1 VHSITRLT
9 LVLASFFLFTGLYAQ
24 SVNKDRHYWF
34 TLETGKNLFREGA
47 YGEALTAF
55 HDARTKKRDMYSKME
70 SDLITLLSLP
80 EVRRMNDAL
89 DRIEVYI
96 AERGQLD
103 AAAALNELYYRVGR
117 EALGNHAGRA
127 LEYLDRL
134 KSYPEADYWIGETY
148 RLAGENEIALRQF
161 DEALANNW
169 QTGNPAFAVEIRYKI
184 ADIERLRL
192 HYNDM
197 ERHLFTILERDTL
210 WIEDEGGFV
219 REAMDRTIE
228 SSGINRFLS
237 MYRYKNTETCRAHR
251 ILGEYFYASGR
262 HDKALPHLIFAF
274 LIQSTTIIDEIIAK
288 EFDFRFTSLEN
299 LTQAWQRREEI
310 KDYIKETDY
319 YKTIYYLAAALY
331 ATGKENPARELWT
344 FLAGN
349 EAAGEWRGRSR
360 NQLRSP
366 FIETP
371 RELP

>member
-1 VHSITRLT
+1 
-9 LVLASFFLFTGLYAQ
+9 
-24 SVNKDRHYWF
+24 
-34 TLETGKNLFREGA
+34 
-47 YGEALTAF
+47 
-55 HDARTKKRDMYSKME
+55 
-70 SDLITLLSLP
+70 
-80 EVRRMNDAL
+80 
-89 DRIEVYI
+89 
-96 AERGQLD
+96 LD

-117 EALGNHAGRA
+117 EALGNQASRA

-148 RLAGENEIALRQF
+148 RLTGEKEIALRQF
-161 DEALANNW
+161 GEALANNW
-169 QTGNPAFAVEIRYKI
+169 QTGNPAFAVEIRYRI

-192 HYNDM
+192 RYNEM
-197 ERHLFTILERDTL
+197 ERQLFAILENDTL
-210 WIEDEGGFV
+210 WMQDEGGFV
-219 REAMDRTIE
+219 REAMNRTIE

-237 MYRYKNTETCRAHR
+237 MYRYKNDETCRAHR
-251 ILGEYFYASGR
+251 ILGEYFYVSGR

-288 EFDFRFTSLEN
+288 EFDFSFTSLEN

-310 KDYIKETDY
+310 KNYIKETDY
-319 YKTIYYLAAALY
+319 YKTVYYLAAALY

-349 EAAGEWRGRSR
+349 DAAGEWRGRSR